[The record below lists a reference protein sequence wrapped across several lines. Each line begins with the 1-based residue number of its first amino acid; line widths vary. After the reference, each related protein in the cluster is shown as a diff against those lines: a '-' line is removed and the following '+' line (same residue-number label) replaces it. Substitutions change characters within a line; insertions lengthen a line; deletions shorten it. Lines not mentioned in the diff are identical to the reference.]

1 MKSLNLRKKLL
12 AGVCLTA
19 TFLPAVA
26 QLRTN
31 DGVQYLLSQS
41 KDMSQ
46 DFLDLSNTYFF
57 ADSLVSL
64 NPADGKGILS
74 WKRQQL
80 MPRQAFNANTYLH
93 QPLQSLDFPETAYD
107 NNPQLGFAIEPVDA
121 RTLRI
126 RIYTSPVTPKNT
138 SNDPMLVATP
148 ADGRTAWKV
157 AQTAD
162 KTIYSSSEGSLTIEH
177 HPWRLVLRDK
187 DGRELTHTRTWGD
200 NDSTQVKVQPFSFI
214 KRGSDN
220 SRSCHPVFNLASGEK
235 IYGCGESATSLNKA
249 GQKLN
254 LFVTDPQGPETPN
267 MYKPIPF
274 YFSNRGYGVFMH
286 TSAPVTVDFGCSYI
300 GATQLFMAD
309 EVIDL
314 FLFIGEPK
322 EVLSEYTALT
332 GRPEMPPL
340 WSFGTWISRITYF
353 SEADGR
359 EVAKQLRQNQIPSD
373 VIHFD
378 TGWFGV
384 DWQCDYAFAADR
396 FDNPQKMLD
405 DLRKDGF
412 HTCLWQLPYFTPK
425 NKFFNELVEKGLYVR
440 NGRGELPY
448 EDVVLDFTNPQTVEW
463 YQGKLSSLLDLGVGA
478 IKVDFGEGAPLEGIY
493 ANGRSGLYEHNLY
506 PLRYNKAVADIIRQ
520 KHGEN
525 IIWARSAWAGSQRYP
540 LHWGGDAAT
549 TDTGLEGTLREGLSL
564 GLSGFSFWSHDI
576 GGFVTSSPE
585 ELYRR
590 WLPLGFLSSHS
601 RIHGAPPTEPWL
613 YNQEFTDY
621 FRKCAEL
628 KYTLMPYVYT
638 QAVESAANGWPMLR
652 ALLLEYPNDPG
663 VWTVDDEYMFGS
675 DMLIA
680 PMMEAGQCRDVYLP
694 GNDKWIDYQTGTV
707 YSPGW
712 RHIECGDLQIVILVR
727 DGSSIPTVPVA
738 QSTDSIQWDQLIWRD
753 FTADKAP
760 TTHLLNLPP
769 R

>member
-1 MKSLNLRKKLL
+1 MKSLNLLKRLL
-12 AGVCLTA
+12 AGVCLTSVV
-19 TFLPAVA
+19 LPVA
-26 QLRTN
+26 GQLRTN
-31 DGVQYLLSQS
+31 EGVQYLLSQS

-57 ADSLVSL
+57 ADSLVAL
-64 NPADGKGILS
+64 NPADGKGVLS

-107 NNPQLGFAIEPVDA
+107 NNPQLSFAIDPVDA

-126 RIYTSPVTPKNT
+126 RIYTSLIVPKENT
-138 SNDPMLVATP
+138 DDPMLVATP
-148 ADGRTAWKV
+148 ADGRSAWKV
-157 AQTAD
+157 TQTAD
-162 KTIYSSSEGSLTIEH
+162 KTVYTSSEGSLTIEH
-177 HPWRLVLRDK
+177 YPWRLVLRDK
-187 DGRELTHTRTWGD
+187 DGRELTHTRTWDD

-300 GATQLFMAD
+300 GATQLYMAD

-322 EVLSEYTALT
+322 EILSEYTALT

-359 EVAKQLRQNQIPSD
+359 EVAKQFRKNQIPGD

-396 FDNPQKMLD
+396 FDNPKKMLD

-448 EDVVLDFTNPQTVEW
+448 EDVVLDFTNPATVEW
-463 YQGKLSSLLDLGVGA
+463 YQGKLASLLDLGVGA

-506 PLRYNKAVADIIRQ
+506 PLRYNKAVADIVRQ

-590 WLPLGFLSSHS
+590 WLPFGFLSSHS

-628 KYTLMPYVYT
+628 KYSLMPYVYT

-663 VWTVDDEYMFGS
+663 VWTVEDEYLFGS
-675 DMLIA
+675 DILVA

-694 GNDKWIDYQTGTV
+694 GDDKWIDYQTGTV

-712 RHIECGDLQIVILVR
+712 RHIECGDLQVVMLVR

-738 QSTDSIQWDQLIWRD
+738 QSTDRIQWDQLTWRD

-760 TTHLLNLPP
+760 ASHLLHLPP